1 MTGPSTS
8 LDRFCV
14 QLGMNRYNSAGF
26 LMNRRLGHTS
36 NRPVQAY
43 FKKMK
48 KRMGEEEEEACK
60 SMEKETRRD
69 VMLYTWR
76 RQSRYTYRRKKKWR
90 TSEIKTEKR
99 TQVNQ

>member
-48 KRMGEEEEEACK
+48 KRMGEEEEACK